1 MKKLMIAAAIVCAA
15 AVSQAAVANW
25 NASASEIHNGTG
37 VEESYYS
44 GTAYFF
50 DASKMDQ
57 ATLFGILADGG
68 AISTET
74 TGYVAEGNVS
84 SGNLSKTFA
93 YGDQNDGKTYNY
105 YFVLV
110 EDDKAYF
117 SNIVG
122 KTSPEGS
129 SAKAVGFSD
138 QYQWDGGID
147 TPNSMSLPTDGYQEA
162 GRWAAVPEPTSGL
175 LLLLGVAGL
184 ALKRRRV

>member
-1 MKKLMIAAAIVCAA
+1 MIAAAIVCAA

-25 NASASEIHNGTG
+25 SGSATEIHDGTG

-44 GTAYFF
+44 GMAYVF
-50 DASKMDQ
+50 DAGVMSQ
-57 ATLFGILADGG
+57 AALFDIISGGGTIGSATEGYMTEKAVVSGTLGG
-68 AISTET
+68 
-74 TGYVAEGNVS
+74 
-84 SGNLSKTFA
+84 LSWTN
-93 YGDQNDGKTYNY
+93 GEQGDGKTYNY

-110 EDDKAYF
+110 EDDMAYF

-122 KTSPEGS
+122 KKPSEGS
-129 SAKAVGFSD
+129 SSQAVGFSD

-162 GRWAAVPEPTSGL
+162 GRWASVPEPTSGL

-184 ALKRRRV
+184 ALRRRRA